1 MEQYLA
7 VCVLTCLMCGV
18 IVIST
23 FGTQE
28 CESTIERYVDY
39 TVIVCC
45 SVTCKSDYF
54 VDVCKVNGT
63 ADRCVPCPN
72 GTYLDSS
79 TDSKD
84 PEKCIKIECL
94 PESIPASTFPKDYP
108 QCRRKCVCDV
118 QRQFVGLDPCA
129 CSRATVT
136 CTHEQSLT
144 IYNTCEPIE
153 KEVTITTSSPSSMG
167 YFMTTQEGNPED
179 RILTD
184 ETRVNSNVTVPSYNP
199 GPEEDNN
206 LVTIIV
212 SLLVIMF
219 VVMSVATAM
228 GVYWYKKRKESSR
241 EINGETGTNEEPE
254 NISLMPFHTTH
265 PTRMEY
271 NASSIVENGS
281 VNDQNGK
288 TNTDE
293 ELENISFESL
303 STHPTI
309 TDSINASHCFG
320 IGSVNSYYNSGK
332 FTGMD
337 ANKNCQFGT
346 TSSSADE
353 EMKSSSLMPPN
364 THSTKTAGNASYIMG
379 NGPVDNE
386 RIDSGRDAKENYQFD
401 SYSMVYLD
409 KARSLSLRSFDKDE
423 ESVSYALRSVEP
435 LSKPE

>member
-1 MEQYLA
+1 
-7 VCVLTCLMCGV
+7 
-18 IVIST
+18 
-23 FGTQE
+23 
-28 CESTIERYVDY
+28 
-39 TVIVCC
+39 
-45 SVTCKSDYF
+45 
-54 VDVCKVNGT
+54 
-63 ADRCVPCPN
+63 
-72 GTYLDSS
+72 
-79 TDSKD
+79 
-84 PEKCIKIECL
+84 
-94 PESIPASTFPKDYP
+94 
-108 QCRRKCVCDV
+108 
-118 QRQFVGLDPCA
+118 
-129 CSRATVT
+129 
-136 CTHEQSLT
+136 
-144 IYNTCEPIE
+144 
-153 KEVTITTSSPSSMG
+153 MG

-241 EINGETGTNEEPE
+241 
-254 NISLMPFHTTH
+254 
-265 PTRMEY
+265 
-271 NASSIVENGS
+271 
-281 VNDQNGK
+281 DQNGK

-303 STHPTI
+303 STHPTR

-320 IGSVNSYYNSGK
+320 NGSVNSYYNNSGK

-337 ANKNCQFGT
+337 AKKNCQFGT

-386 RIDSGRDAKENYQFD
+386 RIDTGRDAKENYQFD